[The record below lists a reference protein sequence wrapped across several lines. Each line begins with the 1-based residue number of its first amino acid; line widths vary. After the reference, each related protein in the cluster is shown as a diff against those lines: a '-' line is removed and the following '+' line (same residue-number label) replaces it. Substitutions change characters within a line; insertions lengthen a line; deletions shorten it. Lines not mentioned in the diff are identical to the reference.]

1 MHQLLNTLYVTTP
14 EAYVRLDHET
24 LRVEVEKERNSQVPL
39 HHLGAVVCFGD
50 VLISPALLHRC
61 ADDGR
66 SVVLLDRNGRFK
78 GRLEGPVSGNVL
90 LRKAQHEAVNDP
102 ELTLAI
108 ARNMVAGKIQNVRQ
122 IVLRAAREAED
133 TDDATHLKETGQT
146 LAIALERTATAEDL
160 DQLRGFEGEAAR
172 QYFGSFTRM
181 VREDREA
188 FQLNGRTGCPPRDR
202 INALLSF
209 LYALLLG
216 DCVSAAEGVGLDPQM
231 GFLHAL
237 RPGRP
242 ALGLDL
248 MEELRSVIAER
259 LALTLINR
267 RQINAAHFVDCPGGA
282 VDLSDEGRKEVIVA
296 YQKRKQEE
304 IQHPVLEQKMPIG
317 LIPHVQAR
325 LLARVLRGDMEHL
338 RPTYIDKEDIAIQV
352 LVAYDVATEKDDG
365 KRRLRKVAQVC
376 KNFGQR
382 VQKSVF
388 ECLVDQ
394 AQYEQLIRDLV
405 KCIDEKEDNLR
416 VYRLR
421 EPKEQFC
428 RHFGVNP
435 SVNFDDPLLV

>member
-14 EAYVRLDHET
+14 EAYVHLDHET
-24 LRVEVEKERNSQVPL
+24 LRVEVEKETKLQVPL

-90 LRKAQHEAVNDP
+90 LRKAQYEAVSSA
-102 ELTLAI
+102 ERTLAI
-108 ARNMVAGKIQNVRQ
+108 ARNIVAGKIQNVRQ
-122 IVLRAAREAED
+122 IVLRAAREAD
-133 TDDATHLKETGQT
+133 NTDDATRLKETGQT
-146 LAIALERTATAEDL
+146 LAIALERAATAEDL

-172 QYFGSFTRM
+172 QHFSTFTCM

-188 FQLNGRTGCPPRDR
+188 FQLNGRNRRPPRDR

-209 LYALLLG
+209 LYALLLN

-267 RQINAAHFVDCPGGA
+267 RQINAAHFVDRPGGA
-282 VDLSDEGRKEVIVA
+282 VYLGDEGRKEVIVA

-325 LLARVLRGDMEHL
+325 LLARVLRGDME
-338 RPTYIDKEDIAIQV
+338 
-352 LVAYDVATEKDDG
+352 AY
-365 KRRLRKVAQVC
+365 LPY
-376 KNFGQR
+376 
-382 VQKSVF
+382 
-388 ECLVDQ
+388 L
-394 AQYEQLIRDLV
+394 
-405 KCIDEKEDNLR
+405 
-416 VYRLR
+416 YR
-421 EPKEQFC
+421 
-428 RHFGVNP
+428 
-435 SVNFDDPLLV
+435 